1 MLASPTMAGSSV
13 ITPAVRRTRAL
24 LVGGLVG
31 GHLGSVLAVLFA
43 LGWGGPKGLVSALI
57 GAGLV
62 IVFFSIGQAIEIVA
76 ITMASTL
83 GLVATLFSYVMRVIL
98 LGIGLRA
105 VVGIGTD
112 RIEPAWV
119 FCPAL
124 SGQTFRPRA
133 LAGQPIPGQ
142 PLSGHALPGS
152 ALARRPAARRP
163 AGPRCRQP

>member
-119 FCPAL
+119 FCGVVCCVL
-124 SGQTFRPRA
+124 TWVSGVVVV
-133 LAGQPIPGQ
+133 
-142 PLSGHALPGS
+142 
-152 ALARRPAARRP
+152 AARQRVPVFDHDYRP
-163 AGPRCRQP
+163 PPGWDTGQ